1 MEYTNRHGYLIVE
14 ESDLRKD
21 YSKEN
26 VRLTSRDIAT
36 YCRVSKSTVLG
47 WIKSG
52 RLKAFSL
59 PSGHYRI
66 DKKDFR
72 AFLER
77 WDIPVKGWLFGHE
90 NKKEAAKGKQALENN
105 QGSS

>member
-1 MEYTNRHGYLIVE
+1 LSR
-14 ESDLRKD
+14 D

-26 VRLTSRDIAT
+26 VRLTSRDIAE
-36 YCRVSKSTVLG
+36 YCQVSKSTVLE

-66 DKKDFR
+66 DKKNFR
-72 AFLER
+72 EFLER
-77 WDIPVKGWLFGHE
+77 WDMPLKGWLFGNE
-90 NKKEAAKGKQALENN
+90 YEKKGGKK
-105 QGSS
+105 

>member
-1 MEYTNRHGYLIVE
+1 MK
-14 ESDLRKD
+14 RKKK
-21 YSKEN
+21 SN
-26 VRLTSRDIAT
+26 IRLTSSDIAA
-36 YCRVSKSTVLG
+36 YCQVSKSTVLE

-72 AFLER
+72 EFLET
-77 WDIPVKGWLFGHE
+77 WNIPVKGWPFE
-90 NKKEAAKGKQALENN
+90 DEDV
-105 QGSS
+105 

>member
-1 MEYTNRHGYLIVE
+1 MIAE
-14 ESDLRKD
+14 EADLSKD
-21 YSKEN
+21 YSAEN
-26 VRLTSRDIAT
+26 VRLTSRDIAV
-36 YCRVSKSTVLG
+36 YCRVSKSTVLE

-72 AFLER
+72 EFLER
-77 WDIPVKGWLFGHE
+77 WDIPVRGWLFE
-90 NKKEAAKGKQALENN
+90 NKNEGGKKRTMEKSRN
-105 QGSS
+105 

>member
-1 MEYTNRHGYLIVE
+1 M
-14 ESDLRKD
+14 RKD

-26 VRLTSRDIAT
+26 VRLTSQDIAT
-36 YCRVSKSTVLG
+36 YCQVSKSTVLE

-59 PSGHYRI
+59 PSGHYRV

-72 AFLER
+72 EFLER
-77 WDIPVKGWLFGHE
+77 WNMPIKRWLFRYE
-90 NKKEAAKGKQALENN
+90 NEKEVGKKQTMEEN
-105 QGSS
+105 QD

>member
-1 MEYTNRHGYLIVE
+1 MPR
-14 ESDLRKD
+14 D
-21 YSKEN
+21 YYEEN
-26 VRLTSRDIAT
+26 VRLTSRDIAA
-36 YCRVSKSTVLG
+36 YCQVSKSTVLE

-66 DKKDFR
+66 DKEDFR

-77 WDIPVKGWLFGHE
+77 WDMPIRGRLFERKYEKKGG
-90 NKKEAAKGKQALENN
+90 KK
-105 QGSS
+105 